1 MEHFH
6 SFSRST
12 KTTNAFLSLFSPQY
26 TDFTRNL
33 AQIPGISWI
42 SIFCSWNL
50 LLLLLLYNNN
60 NNNIIIIIIR
70 IIDKFQL
77 QKINRNF
84 FSKLIRNKLYQTE
97 AGVKRTTN
105 MGSDSA
111 GASKKSFSDGP
122 EILPFQPEFFIL
134 DGQKLSLKH
143 MGFQDLVELFS
154 LINQSCL
161 RSNARGCLLL
171 SWIWAK
177 AAWKDPTTPQ

>member
-1 MEHFH
+1 
-6 SFSRST
+6 
-12 KTTNAFLSLFSPQY
+12 
-26 TDFTRNL
+26 
-33 AQIPGISWI
+33 
-42 SIFCSWNL
+42 
-50 LLLLLLYNNN
+50 
-60 NNNIIIIIIR
+60 
-70 IIDKFQL
+70 
-77 QKINRNF
+77 
-84 FSKLIRNKLYQTE
+84 
-97 AGVKRTTN
+97 

-177 AAWKDPTTPQ
+177 AAWKDPKTPQQTCQKPQSAISKDGLQVFKKHIKQFYALKLNIFLLYYIQKMINFFIYFIVYFYFTCQGYKLIPDFL